1 MYTDTGTLA
10 TAHGLTRVIADI
22 RKLEL
27 GQITS
32 PATPARPVQ
41 GGLLA
46 FTTTTIKQLF
56 GTITLVCR

>member
-1 MYTDTGTLA
+1 MVCVLTLDGH

-27 GQITS
+27 GQITT
-32 PATPARPVQ
+32 ATRPVQ

-56 GTITLVCR
+56 GTIILVCR